1 LGAGAMADVYLAK
14 DLDLSESVA
23 LKILD
28 NNHFA
33 NEESEGFK
41 REIRLARRITHRNI
55 LRTYDFGVW
64 EGLNYITMEFVQG
77 YDLARLIDRAGPL
90 SLNNGLT
97 MAKQICSA
105 MKAAH
110 DQGIIHRDIK
120 PSNMMINK
128 QGIIKIMDF
137 GLALAIGKET
147 KGSFDTED
155 KQSEILIAGTPN
167 YMAPEQFLGG
177 QLDQRTDIYAL
188 GILLFTIFTGSP
200 PFSYARNYEQ
210 LETLHLHTKPPSIR
224 RSVSNLPETLD
235 KVVAKSVAKK
245 PEDRYQSVAELIE
258 ALQMV

>member
-1 LGAGAMADVYLAK
+1 
-14 DLDLSESVA
+14 
-23 LKILD
+23 
-28 NNHFA
+28 
-33 NEESEGFK
+33 
-41 REIRLARRITHRNI
+41 
-55 LRTYDFGVW
+55 
-64 EGLNYITMEFVQG
+64 
-77 YDLARLIDRAGPL
+77 
-90 SLNNGLT
+90 

-105 MKAAH
+105 MTAAH

-137 GLALAIGKET
+137 GLALAISKEA
-147 KGSFDTED
+147 KASSEADD
-155 KQSEILIAGTPN
+155 KHTEILIAGTPN

-200 PFSYARNYEQ
+200 PFSYARDYEQ
-210 LETLHLHTKPPSIR
+210 LEKLHMHTKPPSIR
-224 RSVSNLPETLD
+224 RSASSLPESLD
-235 KVVAKSVAKK
+235 EVVAKSVAKK